1 MGVKIRF
8 PLRLRL
14 PLYIAGLF
22 LTLSL
27 VPGNLVRGDL
37 FAEESKTDSASLQAD
52 PAGPGN
58 NMPAE
63 PPAEPSGEN
72 IPVSNVSDKDT
83 GSVKTISGE
92 DAESGIKGDAQKL
105 SLDLKGIDINE
116 LFRILSLKMGMTIVP
131 SKNVAGRVNIFLN
144 NLTFEDALDVILIS
158 QDLASDRK
166 GKIINIMTSADYERL
181 YGKKYNEKKI
191 IKTIKLR
198 YAKPS
203 TVSSALGQIKS
214 DIGKVIVD
222 ESSGTVLLIDVPEKI
237 KLMSE
242 TIKSLDQSPQ
252 TEIFD
257 LKYAKSADIKTQLS
271 AAITS
276 GTGELYVDERS
287 SKVIVSDLPNKM
299 KKIRQMVKA
308 LDEPSRQ
315 VFIEAEIIQIELT
328 KEYQRSINW
337 ERIFQGA
344 AAHGLNFIGTFP
356 VSPSFTPSPSLDTD
370 NLQISIGTLDSD
382 NYSATMKLLETF
394 GQAKVLSRPR
404 IAVLNNQEA
413 KVLVGTREAY
423 ITSTQSQ
430 AETTTITSESVE
442 FIDVGVKLNLTPTI
456 NKDGFVTLKIK
467 PEVSSVA
474 DTITTQAGS
483 RIPIVKTSE
492 AETVVKVKDG
502 TMVMIAGL
510 MEDTKRDDTTGIPF
524 FAKIPIIGG
533 LFGAKAN
540 QNKRAELVV
549 FITPHIF
556 AGDERITEKNFQK
569 LVPADMVWDEAE
581 DAIMDHRLDETGS
594 GKKFSTP
601 DENLTEK
608 TGVSFSSSEGAGNDA
623 AIQEKI
629 KGFKKY

>member
-1 MGVKIRF
+1 
-8 PLRLRL
+8 
-14 PLYIAGLF
+14 
-22 LTLSL
+22 
-27 VPGNLVRGDL
+27 
-37 FAEESKTDSASLQAD
+37 
-52 PAGPGN
+52 
-58 NMPAE
+58 
-63 PPAEPSGEN
+63 
-72 IPVSNVSDKDT
+72 
-83 GSVKTISGE
+83 
-92 DAESGIKGDAQKL
+92 
-105 SLDLKGIDINE
+105 
-116 LFRILSLKMGMTIVP
+116 MGMTIVP